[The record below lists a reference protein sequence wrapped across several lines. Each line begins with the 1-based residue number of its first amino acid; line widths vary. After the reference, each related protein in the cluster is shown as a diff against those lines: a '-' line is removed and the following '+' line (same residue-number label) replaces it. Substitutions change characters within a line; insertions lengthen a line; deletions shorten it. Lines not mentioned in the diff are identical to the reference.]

1 MSDISFQP
9 IGTVRTPY
17 TDIADMPIQSV
28 AARGVAGRIEL
39 LPEYLEGLADVEGFS
54 HLWLIYHL
62 HLVSPGGL
70 TVTPF
75 LDSRPHGI
83 FATRSPRRPNA
94 IGLSV
99 VRLIGVDGRTLH
111 IEDVDMLDGT
121 PLLDIKPFVPA
132 FDHRDAER
140 IGWFE
145 GNVERVSSVRADR
158 RFGSQPP
165 AQAGSPQGGTHEDQ
179 RS

>member
-1 MSDISFQP
+1 MAIRFEP
-9 IGTVRTPY
+9 IGYVSTPY
-17 TDIADMPIQSV
+17 TDISDMPIQSV
-28 AARGVAGRIEL
+28 AAKGVAGRIEL
-39 LPEYLEGLADVEGFS
+39 LPDYVEGLADVEGFS
-54 HLWLIYHL
+54 YLWLIYHL
-62 HLVSPGGL
+62 HQTSQGGL

-75 LDSRPHGI
+75 LDNRPHGI

-99 VRLIGVDGRTLH
+99 VRLTGVEGSVLH
-111 IEDVDMLDGT
+111 IEDVDILDGT

-145 GNVERVSSVRADR
+145 GKVERVSSVRADR
-158 RFGSQPP
+158 RFGRQPP
-165 AQAGSPQGGTHEDQ
+165 AEAGSL
-179 RS
+179 